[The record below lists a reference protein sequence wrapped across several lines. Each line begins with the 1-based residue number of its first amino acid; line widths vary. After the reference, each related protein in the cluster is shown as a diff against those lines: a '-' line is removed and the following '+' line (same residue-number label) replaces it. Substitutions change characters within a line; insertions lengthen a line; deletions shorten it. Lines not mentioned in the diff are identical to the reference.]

1 MKTVFLSDAH
11 LKRSTDDRYVQLLRF
26 LADLREGRIRSL
38 VDAPVLGREKTQIDA
53 LYILGDFFDFWFC
66 RPDAIHP
73 EFQPVINAL
82 ADLQKDGVRIHLCE
96 GNHDFF
102 LKEYFKDVM
111 GMEVFEEW
119 AAVDLDGLRVLVSHG
134 DTADRSDRLYL
145 MFRKFLRSRFFYAIQ
160 RRLPASLLW
169 TLANMTSNVSKNL
182 NDDNSE
188 YLLGKMLSFAE
199 EKWRENYDAVI
210 LGHCHKPL
218 LRNFTVAGRERTFVT
233 LGDWI
238 AHYSFLYGEDKKF
251 FLSFYPPQ

>member
-1 MKTVFLSDAH
+1 
-11 LKRSTDDRYVQLLRF
+11 
-26 LADLREGRIRSL
+26 
-38 VDAPVLGREKTQIDA
+38 
-53 LYILGDFFDFWFC
+53 
-66 RPDAIHP
+66 
-73 EFQPVINAL
+73 
-82 ADLQKDGVRIHLCE
+82 LCE

-102 LKEYFKDVM
+102 LKEYFKDVL

-218 LRNFTVAGRERTFVT
+218 PAE
-233 LGDWI
+233 
-238 AHYSFLYGEDKKF
+238 LYGGGAGKNIRYTGGLDRPLF
-251 FLSFYPPQ
+251 FPLRRRQKILFELLSPAINGFRPGR